1 MMNKSLTKMNLPVKK
16 PNPFLLTIKVLAKL
30 LVNGLLGGFSW
41 LWQKEKTRR
50 FSNFWR
56 EKALFYARHTVCT
69 PHMPVAKPND
79 DLERMIYAVN
89 PVYLEISPE
98 NEADTGK
105 DDRYWV
111 YLPIVTMPLVALAI
125 WAGVGLLIS
134 DRSHLTD
141 FILSMML
148 LIGFSP
154 YAIGVVLSV
163 WYWIARC
170 HHPVEYLIRFDR
182 KRQKVFCMP
191 RKPFEIDRT
200 PFEDRPILEIPWQN
214 IRLATCQYKYAPI
227 RNAYRGQLLE
237 VDAQEKVIRT
247 IDIIRLASQEYA
259 LRPLETIRRYM
270 EEDYNAVIDSIRP
283 KRWRQFCRPDWREMF
298 SWTSVYPSSLDYK
311 DSPFTAG
318 KRLSHLLTVLI
329 LPYIFY
335 AYVMNWLMGVLS
347 PAPIWKKSVREMH
360 EADLAD
366 LGVDK
371 YGVPVPE
378 TPQIQEPFQP
388 KKEAQRLDKTLAV
401 LATIVGFIPLV
412 WFAWIIYIDL
422 TVPNSGIELPGP
434 FTKTYFQMIL
444 ISAAAAAIAH
454 LSKDLKEKISP
465 NETYWIPATPLPSSK
480 KPDETNQETNASN
493 Q

>member
-1 MMNKSLTKMNLPVKK
+1 MNSPVKK
-16 PNPFLLTIKVLAKL
+16 PNPFLLTIKVLVKI
-30 LVNGLLGGFSW
+30 LVNALLAIGGGLSCLV
-41 LWQKEKTRR
+41 QKERTRR

-56 EKALFYARHTVCT
+56 EKALFYARHTICT
-69 PHMPVAKPND
+69 PHAPVAEPNN
-79 DLERMIYAVN
+79 DLDRMIYAVN

-98 NEADTGK
+98 NEADRGK
-105 DDRYWV
+105 YDRYWV
-111 YLPIVTMPLVALAI
+111 YLPIATIPLMLFMLWTNIIAWTLGGSYLLNLLVT
-125 WAGVGLLIS
+125 
-134 DRSHLTD
+134 
-141 FILSMML
+141 ILDIIVYGPC
-148 LIGFSP
+148 LIGGF
-154 YAIGVVLSV
+154 LSI

-191 RKPFEIDRT
+191 RKPFEIDKT

-214 IRLATCQYKYAPI
+214 IRLAACQYKYALDK
-227 RNAYRGQLLE
+227 NLYRGQVLE
-237 VDAQEKVIRT
+237 VDAQEKIIRT

-270 EEDYNAVIDSIRP
+270 EEDYDSVIDSIRP
-283 KRWRQFCRPDWREMF
+283 QRWRRFCRPDWREMF

-318 KRLSHLLTVLI
+318 KRLSHLMTPII
-329 LPYIFY
+329 LPYVFY

-360 EADLAD
+360 EADLAE

-371 YGVPVPE
+371 YGVPAPE
-378 TPQIQEPFQP
+378 TPQTQEPFQP

-412 WFAWIIYIDL
+412 WFAWIIYIDR
-422 TVPNSGIELPGP
+422 TVPDSNIELPGP

-465 NETYWIPATPLPSSK
+465 NETYWIPATPLK
-480 KPDETNQETNASN
+480 KDASEDESVLNKNDEQVID
-493 Q
+493 